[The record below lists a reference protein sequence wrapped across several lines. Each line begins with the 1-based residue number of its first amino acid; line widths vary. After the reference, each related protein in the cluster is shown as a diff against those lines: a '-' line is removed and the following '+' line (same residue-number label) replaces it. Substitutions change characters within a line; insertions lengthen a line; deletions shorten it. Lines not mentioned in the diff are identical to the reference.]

1 MKRIRILGGG
11 IAGLTAAINLKMAG
25 IAVEVHER
33 KGYCGKHTSDF
44 QFLENWTFNDD
55 ALDILKSIHIQT
67 DFYAKAHYYQE
78 AISPSGKK
86 YIGISNKP
94 VMYLVR
100 RGKAKN
106 SIDKS
111 LESQSLQLGIKIF
124 FNSTLKAQDAD
135 IIATGIKQS
144 SFIATGVMFSCALQ
158 DKSVLLFDN
167 NLSEKFY
174 SYFIMHDNV
183 GEIACVN
190 PVGIKDH
197 KIRFENTVN
206 RFEKI
211 LSIKVERIIKK
222 FSASVNFSPLNQ
234 AHVNKQYFVGE
245 AAGFQDCFMGFG
257 MLYAFKS
264 GYLAAKSIIEDLDYN
279 QLLNSEILNPIKI
292 SIANRVLFEKLSNQG
307 YERLINLLNT
317 RNPIVKSL
325 LGGNDLGLILKNL
338 YNNSLSFFLRPL
350 LLW

>member
-1 MKRIRILGGG
+1 MRKPIITKKPLAHLEKSILG
-11 IAGLTAAINLKMAG
+11 
-25 IAVEVHER
+25 
-33 KGYCGKHTSDF
+33 
-44 QFLENWTFNDD
+44 
-55 ALDILKSIHIQT
+55 
-67 DFYAKAHYYQE
+67 YQ
-78 AISPSGKK
+78 ISRS
-86 YIGISNKP
+86 
-94 VMYLVR
+94 VYLVR

-222 FSASVNFSPLNQ
+222 FSA
-234 AHVNKQYFVGE
+234 
-245 AAGFQDCFMGFG
+245 
-257 MLYAFKS
+257 
-264 GYLAAKSIIEDLDYN
+264 
-279 QLLNSEILNPIKI
+279 
-292 SIANRVLFEKLSNQG
+292 
-307 YERLINLLNT
+307 
-317 RNPIVKSL
+317 
-325 LGGNDLGLILKNL
+325 LG
-338 YNNSLSFFLRPL
+338 
-350 LLW
+350 